1 MNEKMICRGDLF
13 YYDFGDNSGSVQSGE
28 RPVLVV
34 QADDYNP
41 VSYTH
46 LDVYKRQSEYLSDD
60 CKGTCHDDDTGCF
73 ENNRNYGNSRN
84 RHEYVPVSYTHLI
97 FILNVLVI

>member
-1 MNEKMICRGDLF
+1 MKEKMICRGDLF

-41 VSYTH
+41 RM
-46 LDVYKRQSEYLSDD
+46 LQRLLLRQLQ
-60 CKGTCHDDDTGCF
+60 
-73 ENNRNYGNSRN
+73 
-84 RHEYVPVSYTHLI
+84 V
-97 FILNVLVI
+97 